1 MVPHLSGRI
10 NIRMGS
16 MGVGKSLLMS
26 PFMPWQRQ
34 MGALVMI
41 DLRPSQHMS
50 GGVKTVMLVR

>member
-1 MVPHLSGRI
+1 
-10 NIRMGS
+10 
-16 MGVGKSLLMS
+16 MS